1 MKLRSLFLCIL
12 VISSPLYATA
22 QGGATAQDGTPASG
36 NPPAESP
43 PAGTAPLADQSAQ
56 LQREQEPSL
65 PAFPDLMPLDE
76 GRGAGHWYYQAKKME
91 TQPRTGGEEALMDF
105 AYRMAFHFGLEAEAK
120 EAGRALAKKAESAGN
135 LPGATETARQWM
147 EYFGPDWDMHLLLY
161 KTRMGQGDPA
171 KALEGLDALAKALP
185 ATAKSKAG
193 ELSHYRLAAR
203 AALGDTAW
211 AAEASALLDR
221 PYLDAWSAR
230 SLRLAADSGIL
241 EQGKAALARM
251 RADFFERRHEAA
263 ATAALEA
270 KDLLLS
276 PGSPRHLISEA
287 GRAFAVAQGAK
298 VSEGAEFFALF
309 FPQAAGAAD
318 VEALLGNRPLDERSW
333 IAAYYLARL
342 WSLAGRQA
350 DAAVLFLSLASR
362 APSPGDADSALWYWL
377 DIAMKTIAAGS
388 FGELGST
395 RTLELAALSE
405 AAGLWKN
412 PAFFDDI
419 IEAYD
424 RELLKAKQWDDAVAL
439 FTLLRG
445 RLSPAM
451 ETKLLYQSARLLETG
466 RAGMGSAGSL
476 HASPGEYVAA
486 AYEGILANP
495 NAEEYYRSLS
505 AWRLRRVPPFLQA
518 MPDLSAG
525 MSGRESA
532 AAPAG
537 ANGSLALF
545 DNYLEY
551 ELEDLAAS
559 LAARYLG
566 SADKE
571 LVVRLAFELS
581 EAGQHNMA
589 LRLARDAVSRGMG
602 ERYPE
607 LYGLV
612 YPKAWNEIVAWGA
625 SIPRIPEALAYGLI
639 RSESVFDP
647 KAVSY
652 AGAVG
657 LAQLMPATAAE
668 TAKGLKMA
676 SYSLTNPE
684 DNVRLG
690 MTYFSYM
697 LDRFGRKPMRAMFA
711 YNAGPGR
718 MTTWNRESG
727 ELPDDILL
735 DTLHLAQPRQYAK
748 NIIQATLAYGR
759 IHYGIDPLA
768 MLDYLVDGVSLPAKP
783 AVGEIAVA
791 EPAAAAPAEEMGTG
805 QEGLDQPPDEE
816 DGFPALRG
824 HGEAPE

>member
-1 MKLRSLFLCIL
+1 M
-12 VISSPLYATA
+12 
-22 QGGATAQDGTPASG
+22 AS
-36 NPPAESP
+36 
-43 PAGTAPLADQSAQ
+43 
-56 LQREQEPSL
+56 
-65 PAFPDLMPLDE
+65 
-76 GRGAGHWYYQAKKME
+76 
-91 TQPRTGGEEALMDF
+91 
-105 AYRMAFHFGLEAEAK
+105 
-120 EAGRALAKKAESAGN
+120 
-135 LPGATETARQWM
+135 
-147 EYFGPDWDMHLLLY
+147 
-161 KTRMGQGDPA
+161 
-171 KALEGLDALAKALP
+171 
-185 ATAKSKAG
+185 
-193 ELSHYRLAAR
+193 
-203 AALGDTAW
+203 
-211 AAEASALLDR
+211 
-221 PYLDAWSAR
+221 
-230 SLRLAADSGIL
+230 
-241 EQGKAALARM
+241 
-251 RADFFERRHEAA
+251 
-263 ATAALEA
+263 
-270 KDLLLS
+270 
-276 PGSPRHLISEA
+276 
-287 GRAFAVAQGAK
+287 
-298 VSEGAEFFALF
+298 
-309 FPQAAGAAD
+309 
-318 VEALLGNRPLDERSW
+318 
-333 IAAYYLARL
+333 
-342 WSLAGRQA
+342 
-350 DAAVLFLSLASR
+350 
-362 APSPGDADSALWYWL
+362 
-377 DIAMKTIAAGS
+377 
-388 FGELGST
+388 
-395 RTLELAALSE
+395 
-405 AAGLWKN
+405 
-412 PAFFDDI
+412 
-419 IEAYD
+419 
-424 RELLKAKQWDDAVAL
+424 
-439 FTLLRG
+439 
-445 RLSPAM
+445 
-451 ETKLLYQSARLLETG
+451 
-466 RAGMGSAGSL
+466 
-476 HASPGEYVAA
+476 

-525 MSGRESA
+525 MSGREAA
-532 AAPAG
+532 AAPGG

-718 MTTWNRESG
+718 MTTWNRES
-727 ELPDDILL
+727 EI
-735 DTLHLAQPRQYAK
+735 
-748 NIIQATLAYGR
+748 GR
-759 IHYGIDPLA
+759 A
-768 MLDYLVDGVSLPAKP
+768 SCRERV
-783 AVGEIAVA
+783 
-791 EPAAAAPAEEMGTG
+791 
-805 QEGLDQPPDEE
+805 
-816 DGFPALRG
+816 
-824 HGEAPE
+824 